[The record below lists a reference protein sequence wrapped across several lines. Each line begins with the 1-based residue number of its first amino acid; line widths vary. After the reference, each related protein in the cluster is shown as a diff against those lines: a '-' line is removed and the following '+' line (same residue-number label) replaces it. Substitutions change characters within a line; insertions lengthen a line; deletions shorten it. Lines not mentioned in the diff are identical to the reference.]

1 MSNLESLIQT
11 ENNSVLELKNIT
23 KEYQD
28 NKSRVKTTHT
38 VIKNLN
44 LNIKDGEFVTIVGPS
59 GCGKSTLLN
68 LVAGLDQTFGGTI
81 QVDDKPLVLS
91 PSTDRVVVFQ
101 EGALFPWLT
110 VYGNIEFGLAIGKVP
125 KKQRNEKVKKLIE
138 MILLTNFT
146 NAYIHQLS
154 GGMKQ
159 RVAIAR
165 ALALDPKILLMD
177 EPFAALDVQTKR
189 MLYHHLLRI
198 HNETKKTILFVTHNI
213 HEAVALGDRV
223 IIMSPK
229 LANIKKEISVNI
241 PSPRRIDHPLVE
253 TITKEIIS
261 ESDGLS
267 IKNGLMGIDPKDKD
281 QKKNNSTTT
290 F

>member
-11 ENNSVLELKNIT
+11 KNNSVLVLKNIT

-28 NKSRVKTTHT
+28 NKSTVTKHT
-38 VIKNLN
+38 VINNLN

-81 QVDDKPLVLS
+81 HVDDKPLVLS

-138 MILLTNFT
+138 MIQLTNFT

-189 MLYHHLLRI
+189 MLYSHLLRI
-198 HNETKKTILFVTHNI
+198 HDETKKTILFVTHNI

-241 PSPRRIDHPLVE
+241 PRPRSIDHPLVE

-281 QKKNNSTTT
+281 QKKDNSTTT

>member
-1 MSNLESLIQT
+1 MSSLESPIQT
-11 ENNSVLELKNIT
+11 KDNLILELKSIS

-28 NKSRVKTTHT
+28 TKSKVKTKHT
-38 VIKNLN
+38 VINNLN
-44 LNIKDGEFVTIVGPS
+44 LNIKEGEFVTIVGPS

-68 LVAGLDQTFGGTI
+68 LVAGLDQTFKGSI
-81 QVDDKPLVLS
+81 QVDDKPLALS

-110 VYGNIEFGLAIGKVP
+110 VYGNIELGLSIAKVP
-125 KKQRNEKVKKLIE
+125 KKQRNEKVIKLIE
-138 MILLTNFT
+138 MIQLSNFT
-146 NAYIHQLS
+146 NAYIHHLS

-177 EPFAALDVQTKR
+177 EPFAALDVQTRR
-189 MLYHHLLRI
+189 MLYSHLLRI
-198 HNETKKTILFVTHNI
+198 HDDTKKTILFVTHNI

-229 LANIKKEISVNI
+229 LVNIKKEISVNI
-241 PSPRRIDHPLVE
+241 PRPRSIDHPLVE

-267 IKNGLMGIDPKDKD
+267 IGKGLIGIEPQNKDSKNDI
-281 QKKNNSTTT
+281 STTT